1 MMIIFIAVLF
11 VLVTGLSIVNMY
23 ILHELDVVKDSLD
36 KLDNKEL
43 LLRATIMN
51 HIKQIAKLKI
61 SIANLQGN
69 YSDSAEKS
77 QS

>member
-1 MMIIFIAVLF
+1 MIIFIAVLF

-23 ILHELDVVKDSLD
+23 LLHELDEVKDSLD
-36 KLDNKEL
+36 KLDNEKL
-43 LLRATIMN
+43 IIRATIMN

>member
-1 MMIIFIAVLF
+1 MIIFIAVLF

-23 ILHELDVVKDSLD
+23 LLHELDVIKDLLD
-36 KLDNKEL
+36 RLDNEEIL
-43 LLRATIMN
+43 LKASITN

>member
-1 MMIIFIAVLF
+1 MIIFIAVLF
-11 VLVTGLSIVNMY
+11 VLVTGLSIFNMY
-23 ILHELDVVKDSLD
+23 ILHDLDIVKDSLD
-36 KLDNKEL
+36 KLDSKER
-43 LLRATIMN
+43 LLRASIMN
-51 HIKQIAKLKI
+51 HIEQIAKLKI

>member
-1 MMIIFIAVLF
+1 MIIFIAVLF

-23 ILHELDVVKDSLD
+23 ILHELEVVQDSLD

-61 SIANLQGN
+61 SIAKLEGN

>member
-1 MMIIFIAVLF
+1 MIIFIIVLF

-23 ILHELDVVKDSLD
+23 LLHELDEVKDSLD
-36 KLDNKEL
+36 KLDNEKL
-43 LLRATIMN
+43 IIRATIMN

-61 SIANLQGN
+61 SIAKLEGN

>member
-1 MMIIFIAVLF
+1 MINLIPALF
-11 VLVTGLSIVNMY
+11 VLVTVLSIVNIY
-23 ILHELDVVKDSLD
+23 VLHELYVIKDSLE
-36 KLDNKEL
+36 KLDSKER
-43 LLRATIMN
+43 LLRASIMN
-51 HIKQIAKLKI
+51 HIEQIAKLKI